1 VKQSTVAEHLTPPS
15 AIQEKSMSSIRNL
28 PCLLIVCSAALGACN
43 STPDLGKPASAA
55 AWQIDSAKSTMN
67 FVTTKAGQAG
77 VGGVGEVQSFGQ
89 FAGGMAS
96 DGNINFTV
104 TLASVATGID
114 IRDERLRTMLFNV
127 RDMPV
132 ATFAAQIDP
141 AALRD
146 LGPGGMKD
154 IDVAGELTLAGQSKP
169 LTAKL
174 RVVRLGASQ
183 LSVATRAPIVVDA
196 AQFGLKSGVEA
207 LRDIMGL
214 NFLATSAP
222 VSLQLLLSEKS

>member
-1 VKQSTVAEHLTPPS
+1 
-15 AIQEKSMSSIRNL
+15 MSVIRPL
-28 PCLLIVCSAALGACN
+28 ACLLIVFGATTTACN
-43 STPDLGKPASAA
+43 STPDVNKPASAA
-55 AWQIDSAKSTMN
+55 AWQIDGAKSTLN

-89 FAGGMAS
+89 FAGGMTSA
-96 DGNINFTV
+96 GNISFTV
-104 TLASVATGID
+104 TLASVATGVD

-127 RDMPV
+127 KDMPV
-132 ATFAAQIDP
+132 AEFAAQIDP
-141 AALRD
+141 AELRD
-146 LGPGGMKD
+146 LGPGGVKD
-154 IDVAGELTLAGQSKP
+154 IDVAGQLTLAGQSKP
-169 LTAKL
+169 LAAKL
-174 RVVRLGASQ
+174 RVARLGASQ